1 LIHAGRF
8 SGAAE
13 VAELPGPLPLTSVLL
28 ATLLLA
34 SDGLAVMPLVIV
46 AVVLAYELSV
56 RLTPAPRSPPQ
67 PEQAP
72 RAPAADAA
80 APPARSA

>member
-1 LIHAGRF
+1 M
-8 SGAAE
+8 
-13 VAELPGPLPLTSVLL
+13 
-28 ATLLLA
+28 
-34 SDGLAVMPLVIV
+34 MPLVIV
-46 AVVLAYELSV
+46 AVVVAYVFSA
-56 RLTPAPRSPPQ
+56 RLTPAPQSPPQ

>member
-1 LIHAGRF
+1 
-8 SGAAE
+8 
-13 VAELPGPLPLTSVLL
+13 
-28 ATLLLA
+28 
-34 SDGLAVMPLVIV
+34 MPLVIV